1 MFFIFSI
8 YLICWFVKG
17 FPLLLAVTTL
27 QLKNDSESSQRLN
40 FIIPIVFFTNRNSL
54 IIFYMSIST
63 GVCFNI
69 NYISRINEEKTIC
82 IISNVQEKNIN
93 MSKISTFLLKYII
106 VLDKTPIKL
115 TKYYK
120 LIVLSSKIHNFYR

>member
-1 MFFIFSI
+1 
-8 YLICWFVKG
+8 
-17 FPLLLAVTTL
+17 
-27 QLKNDSESSQRLN
+27 
-40 FIIPIVFFTNRNSL
+40 
-54 IIFYMSIST
+54 MSIST